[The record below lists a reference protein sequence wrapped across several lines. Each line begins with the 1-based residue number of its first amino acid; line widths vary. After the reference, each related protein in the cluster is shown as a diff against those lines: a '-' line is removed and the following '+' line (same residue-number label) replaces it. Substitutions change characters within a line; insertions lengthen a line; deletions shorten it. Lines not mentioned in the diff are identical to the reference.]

1 MQITNKYDLP
11 PAIYQAVSGMTR
23 KPKPFIYHV
32 TELIQN
38 PLIRKLKMQY
48 WDELEED
55 ASERL
60 WALLGSST
68 HHVLHMSG
76 DVLNALMEEGLQYQY
91 GSCVVRGTPDILHDT
106 SLEDYKVTSVYSF
119 LLGDKPEWEKQLN
132 IYAYMLEND
141 GFKVERARIHA
152 ILRDWQK
159 SKSLRE
165 PDYPPIPFQ
174 TIPINLW
181 SRLEQQDYVIGRIN
195 LFCDVDAGVFEPMPC
210 TDEER
215 WARPTTYAVMKKGR
229 KTAVRVLT
237 TREEAEAKLATLDS
251 NHYIDERK
259 GSHIRCESY
268 CPVRAVCQYNQTR
281 IENYIEAINE

>member
-1 MQITNKYDLP
+1 
-11 PAIYQAVSGMTR
+11 
-23 KPKPFIYHV
+23 
-32 TELIQN
+32 
-38 PLIRKLKMQY
+38 
-48 WDELEED
+48 
-55 ASERL
+55 
-60 WALLGSST
+60 
-68 HHVLHMSG
+68 
-76 DVLNALMEEGLQYQY
+76 MEEGLQYQY

-181 SRLEQQDYVIGRIN
+181 SRLVQQDYVIGRIN
-195 LFCDVDAGVFEPMPC
+195 LFCDVDAGTFEPTPC

-215 WARPTTYAVMKKGR
+215 WARPPTYAVMKKGR
-229 KTAVRVLT
+229 KTAVRVLPT
-237 TREEAEAKLATLDS
+237 MEEAEEKLATLDS

-268 CPVRAVCQYNQTR
+268 CPVRAVCPYNHTR